1 MTAQLSYPSL
11 KQCYI
16 YTKNSCCTNLHD
28 EAITAALE
36 ALISTNCVDNYD
48 DIIQYFCFG
57 CNQNQALSVNEA
69 ARTITICS
77 DFAARIWTGGNSD
90 PLQLSIKQ
98 DTYDDCGLK
107 IGDSIVIQSN
117 AFKNATA
124 FFNAVKP
131 PFFENYTVI
140 ISNTAYCYDAAST
153 LSGVVFALALLL
165 VSVML

>member
-90 PLQLSIKQ
+90 SSQLSIKQ

-107 IGDSIVIQSN
+107 IGDNIVI
-117 AFKNATA
+117 
-124 FFNAVKP
+124 
-131 PFFENYTVI
+131 
-140 ISNTAYCYDAAST
+140 
-153 LSGVVFALALLL
+153 
-165 VSVML
+165 